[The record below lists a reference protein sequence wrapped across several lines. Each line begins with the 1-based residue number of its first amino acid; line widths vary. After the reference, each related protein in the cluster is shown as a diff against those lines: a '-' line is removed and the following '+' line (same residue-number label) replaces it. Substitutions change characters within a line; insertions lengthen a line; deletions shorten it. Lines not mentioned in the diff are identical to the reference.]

1 MALSDTELIQKSQK
15 GDSSAFEEL
24 VFRYDKRVLSIALKY
39 VRDKDD
45 AKDIYQE
52 VFIRVYKS
60 LKNFQFRSE
69 FSTWLFRI
77 TTNVCLTYN
86 SRTNK
91 RINVPINDEYDE
103 EQPDGVVLEAEPH
116 TSSPEHIFSGAEIN
130 QKINEAVETLSPKQ
144 KMIFIMKHFE
154 GFKLR
159 EIAVMMD
166 CQEGT
171 VKKYLFEA
179 NHKMRKLLKSVY

>member
-1 MALSDTELIQKSQK
+1 MALSDTELIHKAQH
-15 GDSSAFEEL
+15 GDASAFEEL

-39 VRDKDD
+39 VHDKDD

-77 TTNVCLTYN
+77 TTNVCLTF
-86 SRTNK
+86 SSKANK
-91 RINVPINDEYDE
+91 RTNVPINDEFDE
-103 EQPDGVVLEAEPH
+103 EQPDGVVLEADQDYY
-116 TSSPEHIFSGAEIN
+116 SPEKVFSGIEIN
-130 QKINEAVETLSPKQ
+130 QKINDAVETLSPKQ

-171 VKKYLFEA
+171 AKKYLFEA
-179 NHKMRKLLKSVY
+179 NHRMRKLLKNVY